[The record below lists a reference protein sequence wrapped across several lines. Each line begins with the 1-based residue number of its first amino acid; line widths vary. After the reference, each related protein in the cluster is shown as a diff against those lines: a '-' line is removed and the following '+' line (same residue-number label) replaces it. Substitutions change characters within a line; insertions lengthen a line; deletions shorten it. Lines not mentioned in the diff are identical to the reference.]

1 MNILDDLYHEK
12 VKRSGSDK
20 LSANHKQEF
29 AVEAMFLSDQNE

>member
-1 MNILDDLYHEK
+1 MSNITNLGQK

>member
-1 MNILDDLYHEK
+1 MPNITNLGEK
-12 VKRSGSDK
+12 VKHSGSDK